1 MNILI
6 SVYNI
11 SHTTYCLSLSFL
23 MPYYFKFYDNERDPR
38 PSFTCALDSERCIGQ
53 NKNGQRCSRKCIIG
67 TPYCWTHLLSKHHL
81 RILPSTIANAGKG
94 LFVVDK
100 KQPEGAVIFRTGE
113 TVCPY
118 GGDLIDKDT
127 INERYGENTAPYGI
141 QLSQNRYRDAGCA
154 RGVGSL
160 INHDSR
166 RANVAYSVDQRAKTV
181 SIKAKRNLKNGEE
194 LFVSY
199 GRVYRMND
207 GSKYTTTTKM

>member
-1 MNILI
+1 MI
-6 SVYNI
+6 
-11 SHTTYCLSLSFL
+11 
-23 MPYYFKFYDNERDPR
+23 FK
-38 PSFTCALDSERCIGQ
+38 
-53 NKNGQRCSRKCIIG
+53 
-67 TPYCWTHLLSKHHL
+67 
-81 RILPSTIANAGKG
+81 
-94 LFVVDK
+94 
-100 KQPEGAVIFRTGE
+100 TGE

-118 GGDLIDKDT
+118 GGDLIDKDMIT
-127 INERYGENTAPYGI
+127 ERYGENTAPYGI
-141 QLSQNRYRDAGCA
+141 QMSQNRYRDAGSA

-199 GRVYRMND
+199 GRAYRMND